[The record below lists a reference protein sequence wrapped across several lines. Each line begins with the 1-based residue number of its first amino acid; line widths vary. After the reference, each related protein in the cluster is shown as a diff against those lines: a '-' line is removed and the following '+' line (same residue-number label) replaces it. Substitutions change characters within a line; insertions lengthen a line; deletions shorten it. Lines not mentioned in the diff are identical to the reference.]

1 MHLFLG
7 WNKRLLNARGMK
19 YKKQTKSPLSGAE
32 TPEYVHVFIDQE
44 VPVGKFLP
52 KVNSVDGPMPLAEDL
67 RDGV

>member
-1 MHLFLG
+1 
-7 WNKRLLNARGMK
+7 MK